1 MPGKPPASSSTR
13 SVERALALLA
23 AVCTGGTDT
32 LVELARLVG
41 LPVSTTLRLLR
52 TMERD
57 QFVTRSAGG
66 GYRPGP
72 RMMQLGA
79 RALSHEHLIPL
90 SRPALNEL
98 VAATGESAYLSV
110 AGPGQTALYLAMAQ
124 GTHSV
129 RHAGW
134 VGRAFPLAGS
144 AAGTVLLG
152 HTPEKGWTSIASG
165 IEPDVTAVA
174 APVTGPGGVVAA
186 LSIVGPTYRLDRT
199 AVGRFGPLL
208 TRLSAGLGQHLGG
221 DPEPGHPEPGHS
233 QPGHPEPGHPASHP
247 EMGHP
252 ARHPEADRAETGTPR
267 STMHREQR

>member
-23 AVCTGGTDT
+23 AVCTGGPGP

-52 TMERD
+52 TLEQD
-57 QFVTRSAGG
+57 QFVTRAESG

-79 RALSHEHLIPL
+79 QALSHEHLVPL

-110 AGPGQTALYLAMAQ
+110 TGPGATALYLAMAQ

-144 AAGTVLLG
+144 AAGSVLLG
-152 HTPEKGWTSIASG
+152 RTPQKGWTSIASG

-174 APVTGPGGVVAA
+174 APVTGPGGVAAA
-186 LSIVGPTYRLDRT
+186 LSIVGPTYRLDES
-199 AVGRFGPLL
+199 AIGRFGPLL
-208 TRLSAGLGQHLGG
+208 THLAAELGAQLGG
-221 DPEPGHPEPGHS
+221 DPNVHCSEKSGTTEAMPTTDPA
-233 QPGHPEPGHPASHP
+233 HPA
-247 EMGHP
+247 E
-252 ARHPEADRAETGTPR
+252 PR
-267 STMHREQR
+267 TMHREQR

>member
-1 MPGKPPASSSTR
+1 MPGKPPASPSSTR

-23 AVCTGGTDT
+23 AVCTGGPRGADT
-32 LVELARLVG
+32 LVELSRLVG

-52 TMERD
+52 TLERD
-57 QFVTRSAGG
+57 QFVTRSEGA

-79 RALSHEHLIPL
+79 RALSHEHLVPL
-90 SRPALNEL
+90 SGPALNEL

-110 AGPGQTALYLAMAQ
+110 PGPGTTALYLAMAP

-144 AAGTVLLG
+144 AAGSVLLG
-152 HTPEKGWTSIASG
+152 RTPERGWTSIASG

-186 LSIVGPTYRLDRT
+186 LSIVGPTYRLDGS
-199 AVGRFGPLL
+199 AIGRFGPLL
-208 TRLSAGLGQHLGG
+208 TRLATQLGLQLGAGPDVPHSNATTAEPAGPA
-221 DPEPGHPEPGHS
+221 DPDT
-233 QPGHPEPGHPASHP
+233 Q
-247 EMGHP
+247 
-252 ARHPEADRAETGTPR
+252 
-267 STMHREQR
+267 HREQR